1 MLQESEEYDAEG
13 VPREEVS
20 MEEEEEEE
28 EMEVGILERGKN
40 QMLEKGGEEEMS

>member
-20 MEEEEEEE
+20 MEEEEE

>member
-20 MEEEEEEE
+20 MEEEEEE

>member
-28 EMEVGILERGKN
+28 MEVGILDRGKN